1 MILRDACE
9 GGQRSHESPA
19 RYSAEVPVR
28 GHFAAIAQHPDIGST
43 DCVKPVSPHTIE
55 LIESL
60 SPPTGLLSRWLGR
73 VEPPPSRVLDEIVS
87 SGELEAALA
96 LLTLAIAG
104 PTACREP
111 LLGALDR
118 LVRAAPAGALVW
130 LEQRARTLSEWRRE
144 GWAWSHDVTPDRTR
158 SLPANPASA
167 AGIASVHN
175 YGYVREAAVDVLSVS
190 DDPLA
195 VAFLLIRA
203 NDWVAPVRDAA
214 ARGIRAQLARKGA
227 APFIPFLELVDR
239 MRKAGRN
246 NLRPLADS
254 ILAALAAPE
263 TAASLRA
270 GCASD
275 SRAVRRRCFEIA
287 FEARTFDLRGLVPA
301 GLRDPDGVVRALTAK
316 GAAKALEW
324 TDLAPFIPEM
334 LSSTSPAARYSA
346 LDIVW
351 QREGAASR
359 PLQERFALDPHPHV
373 RGTARWF
380 LKTIPDFDTA
390 AFYRGATGRRLGAP
404 ESIGLIEGL
413 GEVGNEDDAELVLP
427 FLHHERA
434 RVRTAAVH
442 ALGNIGAKVHR
453 ESIIAA
459 LSDPSPRVCR
469 AARRLLLR
477 GSPVDPDRLTF
488 AALSSQYPHERRAA
502 IELASVHDYWVAG
515 ILLLRIAGTRDPHTA
530 RRASAALTV
539 WESRFIRVFTKP
551 TARQA
556 EEFEALLGAAY
567 VDPDLLG
574 RLQAL
579 VPVLKARSN

>member
-1 MILRDACE
+1 
-9 GGQRSHESPA
+9 
-19 RYSAEVPVR
+19 
-28 GHFAAIAQHPDIGST
+28 
-43 DCVKPVSPHTIE
+43 VKPVSPRTIE

-73 VEPPPSRVLDEIVS
+73 VEPPSSGVLDEIVS

-96 LLTLAIAG
+96 LLTLAVAG
-104 PTACREP
+104 PTAYREP
-111 LLGALDR
+111 LLGAADR
-118 LVRAAPAGALVW
+118 LVRAAPVGALVW

-175 YGYVREAAVDVLSVS
+175 YGYVREAAVEVLSGS

-214 ARGIRAQLARKGA
+214 ARGIRAQLACRGA
-227 APFIPFLELVDR
+227 APFIAFLELVDR
-239 MRKAGRN
+239 LRKAGRN

-263 TAASLRA
+263 AAASLKA

-287 FEARTFDLRGLVPA
+287 FEARTFDLRWLVPA
-301 GLRDPDGVVRALTAK
+301 GLRDPDGVVRILTAK

-324 TDLAPFIPEM
+324 TDLEPFIPEM

-351 QREGAASR
+351 KREGAASR
-359 PLQERFALDPHPHV
+359 ELQERFALDPHPHV

-380 LKTIPDFDTA
+380 LKTIPDIDSA
-390 AFYRGATGRRLGAP
+390 AFYRSALARRLQTPELIGA
-404 ESIGLIEGL
+404 IEGL
-413 GEVGNEDDAELVLP
+413 GEVGNDDDADLVLP

-442 ALGNIGAKVHR
+442 ALGSIGSKVHR
-453 ESIIAA
+453 ESVIAA
-459 LSDPSPRVCR
+459 LADPSPSVCR

-488 AALSSQYPHERRAA
+488 AALSSQYAHERRAA

-515 ILLLRIAGTRDPHTA
+515 TLLLRIASTRDPETA
-530 RRASAALTV
+530 SRASAALSI
-539 WESRFIRVFTKP
+539 WETRFIRVFTKP
-551 TARQA
+551 TARQT
-556 EEFEALLGAAY
+556 EEYEALLESAN
-567 VDPDLLG
+567 VDQELLV
-574 RLQAL
+574 RLRAL
-579 VPVLKARSN
+579 VPVLRARSH